1 MAQDVKRMSYFD
13 GLYLKEEEFLL
24 EQAYHNRMRRQHNAR
39 MHTPGVVWGL
49 NLSVVSGLDS
59 VAVSPGL
66 ALDKVYDDD
75 LGDLQS
81 RELYIPNQ
89 VVINLSIYPANATVW
104 VWLVYRE
111 QEVDV
116 VAENGGTRPI
126 HVLESAEVRH
136 GTTKPVDEDENV
148 ILAKVTI
155 EPDGSIL
162 PSSIATEESGVS
174 LRKQSGFAGASVTVD
189 NLTLTDPAIA
199 EEFPKL
205 EGHLFPVVPG
215 ETISY
220 RGMKVRSERSEF
232 SGRVDVLGDFAGR
245 VPLGGVVAVF
255 NYGANVPIGADQ
267 ITGDGFMLANGGAL
281 PPTSKLHAMAL
292 ANSIPQ
298 VRPNLTNNVFLMGA
312 TASGQT
318 GGANQVTVTI
328 PPHSHSIANLDI
340 SGQGTVQI
348 ANGSVTGWTYQDGAG
363 VNFLNHQHQEY
374 YFQPGAGPGASLI
387 ANIFFGDNA
396 FASRNTGGPT
406 AADHRHTLSGTL
418 SLSGLTV
425 AGSIGTGQSG
435 DGTMTSNQVE
445 NRPQY
450 MSVIYLVRVN

>member
-59 VAVSPGL
+59 VGVSPGL

-75 LGDLQS
+75 VGDLQS
-81 RELYIPNQ
+81 RELYIPNE

-126 HVLESAEVRH
+126 HVLETAEVQH
-136 GTTKPVDEDENV
+136 GTTKPIDEDENV
-148 ILAKVTI
+148 ILAKITI

-189 NLTLTDPAIA
+189 NLTLTDPSIS

-255 NYGANVPIGADQ
+255 NYGANVPVGADE

-298 VRPNLTNNVFLMGA
+298 VRPDLTNNVFLMGA

-328 PPHSHSIANLDI
+328 PPHKHESYTLEVT
-340 SGQGTVQI
+340 GQGTFSV
-348 ANGSVTGWTYQDGAG
+348 NGSTGYIETDLGLLGHSHFETFFDFISNGGFGLFPFGADQPEQTKTTSGPLQNVNHTHSLNGGSITISTLAIGGIVGNGAG
-363 VNFLNHQHQEY
+363 QL
-374 YFQPGAGPGASLI
+374 
-387 ANIFFGDNA
+387 GDATMNA
-396 FASRNTGGPT
+396 TP
-406 AADHRHTLSGTL
+406 H
-418 SLSGLTV
+418 
-425 AGSIGTGQSG
+425 
-435 DGTMTSNQVE
+435 E
-445 NRPQY
+445 NRPNFVS
-450 MSVIYLVRVN
+450 SVFLIRVN

>member
-49 NLSVVSGLDS
+49 NLSVVAGFDS

-66 ALDKVYDDD
+66 ALDKVFDDD
-75 LGDLQS
+75 VGDLQS
-81 RELYIPNQ
+81 RELYIPNE
-89 VVINLSIYPANATVW
+89 VVINLSIYPANAVVW
-104 VWLVYRE
+104 VWMVYNE
-111 QEVDV
+111 EEVDV
-116 VAENGGTRPI
+116 VENGGDRPI

-136 GTTKPVDEDENV
+136 GTAKPIDEDENV

-189 NLTLTDPAIA
+189 NLTLTDPSIA

-255 NYGANVPIGADQ
+255 NYGANTPVGADE

-292 ANSIPQ
+292 ANSVPQ

-328 PPHSHSIANLDI
+328 PAHRHEEYTLEVT
-340 SGQGTVQI
+340 GQGTF
-348 ANGSVTGWTYQDGAG
+348 SVTGSTGFIETDLGLLGHSHYETFFDFISNGGLALVPFGADQPEQTKATSG
-363 VNFLNHQHQEY
+363 PIQNVNHTH
-374 YFQPGAGPGASLI
+374 SL
-387 ANIFFGDNA
+387 
-396 FASRNTGGPT
+396 TGGSI
-406 AADHRHTLSGTL
+406 TLNTL
-418 SLSGLTV
+418 AIGGMV
-425 AGSIGTGQSG
+425 GNEAGQLG
-435 DGTMTSNQVE
+435 DTTMNATPHE
-445 NRPQY
+445 NRPNFV
-450 MSVIYLVRVN
+450 STIFLIRVN